1 MAKNNVLTIVILI
14 VILASVG
21 LVTYY
26 FFTVPND
33 KANSEASKNLQSSED
48 AVYTDLE
55 GIPISFEA
63 YEGKVRIV
71 NSWASWTPFSQAE
84 LLDLE
89 SLAQEYKGKDIA
101 FLAINRKEPK
111 ELAKQYLKT
120 IGEFKELTF
129 IIDLTDAY
137 YLKTGGYAMPET
149 LVYDAKGA
157 IVMHRRGAMTKDE
170 MRQYIE
176 QAVAQSR

>member
-1 MAKNNVLTIVILI
+1 MDRGKLLTLFVLLI
-14 VILASVG
+14 ILAIAG

-26 FFTVPND
+26 LFTVPND
-33 KANSEASKNLQSSED
+33 KANSEASKNLQTSEE

-55 GIPISFEA
+55 GVPISFET

-84 LLDLE
+84 LRDLE

-120 IGEFKELTF
+120 IGEFKNITF

-176 QAVAQSR
+176 QAVAQSN